1 MERARSVRRA
11 LRWFGKDPGFGLLLV
26 VPLFVWVAATL
37 LYPLIAAAVL
47 SLKNVGYAGTVGS
60 YVGLAN
66 YSRLLGSADFW
77 HCVWL
82 TVVWTGLNVGLQLG
96 LALAGA
102 IILNQDFFGQ
112 RFIRSWIIIPWVLP
126 SIVLATLGKWILD
139 PSLGVV
145 NYLLRQGGLISTP
158 ISFPAT
164 PSYAMLTV
172 TILNVWRWFPFFL
185 ITFLAALQT
194 IPKEQ
199 YEAADIDRATAW
211 QKFVHVDL
219 PGIMPVMKVQAI
231 MCTLWAANIFDT
243 IWLLTRG
250 GPGDATRTLTI
261 QVYLKAFQ
269 EFRISQSSAMAMI
282 MFVILL
288 AGSLMYFRRALTL
301 DWED

>member
-1 MERARSVRRA
+1 MGKAQGFRGV
-11 LRWFGKDPGFGLLLV
+11 LHWFGRDPGFGLILV
-26 VPLFVWVAATL
+26 VPLFLWVAATL

-47 SLKNVGYAGTVGS
+47 SLKNVGYAGTTGN

-66 YSRLLGSADFW
+66 YSRLLLSALFW
-77 HCVWL
+77 RCVWL
-82 TVVWTGLNVGLQLG
+82 TVVWTALNVVLQLC

-102 IILNQDFFGQ
+102 MILNQDFFGQ
-112 RFIRSWIIIPWVLP
+112 RFVRNWIIVPWVLP

-145 NYLLRQGGLISTP
+145 NYLLQQIGLIHSP
-158 ISFPAT
+158 ISFLAT
-164 PSYAMLTV
+164 PSLAMVTV

-185 ITFLAALQT
+185 VTFLAALQT

-199 YEAADIDRATAW
+199 YEAAEIDRATSW
-211 QKFVHVDL
+211 QKFTHVDL
-219 PGIMPVMKVQAI
+219 PGIMPILKVQTI
-231 MCTLWAANIFDT
+231 MSTLWAANIFDT

-250 GPGDATRTLTI
+250 GPADATTTLTI

-269 EFRISQSSAMAMI
+269 EFRISQSSAIAMI

-288 AGSLMYFRRALTL
+288 AGSLIYFWWTLKL